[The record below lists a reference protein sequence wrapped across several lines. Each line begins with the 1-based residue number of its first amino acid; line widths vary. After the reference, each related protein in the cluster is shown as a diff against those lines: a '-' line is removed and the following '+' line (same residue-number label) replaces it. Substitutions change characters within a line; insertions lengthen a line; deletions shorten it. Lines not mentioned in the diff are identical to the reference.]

1 MTKNKILILLVAVL
15 LLANIT
21 MLYFFLNKPQ
31 HNKGGRQGREA
42 AMTSFLEKEIGFSPQ
57 QLKQYDSLGNTH
69 RETMRVV
76 LDSMRNAKELLLKQL
91 AADNFTDSAMVQA
104 ADQSA
109 GKQREMELA
118 MLRHFKSIRNL
129 CTPAQQ
135 PKFDSLYYKMMWRRG
150 GMKKPGEKNN

>member
-21 MLYFFLNKPQ
+21 LLYFFLNKPQ

-42 AMTSFLEKEIGFSPQ
+42 AMTAFLEKEIGFSPQ

-150 GMKKPGEKNN
+150 GMRQPGGKKN

>member
-31 HNKGGRQGREA
+31 HNKGGRPGREA
-42 AMTSFLEKEIGFSPQ
+42 AITAFLEKEIGFNPQ
-57 QLKQYDSLGNTH
+57 QLKQYDSLNNTH
-69 RETMRVV
+69 RQTVRTLFDTMR
-76 LDSMRNAKELLLKQL
+76 SAKEQMLKEL
-91 AADNFTDSAMVQA
+91 AVAGFADSAML
-104 ADQSA
+104 QSA
-109 GKQREMELA
+109 NQSAAKQQEMELA

-135 PKFDSLYYKMMWRRG
+135 PKFDSLYYKMIGRRG
-150 GMKKPGEKNN
+150 GMKKNGR

>member
-21 MLYFFLNKPQ
+21 LLYFFLNKPQ
-31 HNKGGRQGREA
+31 HSKGGRPDREA
-42 AMTSFLEKEIGFSPQ
+42 AMTAFLEKEIGFGPQ
-57 QLKQYDSLGNTH
+57 QLKQYDSLGNAH
-69 RETMRVV
+69 REKMRTVFDTMR
-76 LDSMRNAKELLLKQL
+76 SAKEQMLKEL
-91 AADNFTDSAMVQA
+91 SAANFADTAMMQA

-109 GKQREMELA
+109 AKQREMELA
-118 MLRHFKSIRNL
+118 MLQHFKSIRNL

-150 GMKKPGEKNN
+150 GMKKTGGKK

>member
-21 MLYFFLNKPQ
+21 MLYFFLSKPQ
-31 HNKGGRQGREA
+31 HNKGGGPGREA
-42 AMTSFLEKEIGFSPQ
+42 ATAAFLQKEIGFSPE
-57 QLKQYDSLGNTH
+57 QLKQYDSLGNTQ
-69 RETMRVV
+69 REKMRTTFDTMR
-76 LDSMRNAKELLLKQL
+76 SAKEQMLKGL
-91 AADNFTDSAMVQA
+91 AADNFTDSAIAQVA
-104 ADQSA
+104 EQSA

-118 MLRHFKSIRNL
+118 MLRHLRSVRNL
-129 CTPAQQ
+129 CTPAQL

>member
-15 LLANIT
+15 LLTNIA

-31 HNKGGRQGREA
+31 HSKGGRAGREA
-42 AMTSFLEKEIGFSPQ
+42 AMSAFLEKEIGFSPQ
-57 QLKQYDSLGNTH
+57 QLQQYDSLGKIH
-69 RETMRVV
+69 RGKMSAVFDTMRT
-76 LDSMRNAKELLLKQL
+76 AKEQMLKGL
-91 AADNFTDSAMVQA
+91 AADNFTDAAMVQA
-104 ADQSA
+104 AELSA

-118 MLRHFKSIRNL
+118 MLQHFKSIRNL

-150 GMKKPGEKNN
+150 GMKKPGEKK